1 MSVKLGEMMTNILPE
16 ELIAA
21 INEIMS
27 EAGQSKETSK
37 QLSNM
42 LSNMITGNFHND
54 DLEDMIES
62 IRL

>member
-1 MSVKLGEMMTNILPE
+1 MTNILPE

-21 INEIMS
+21 INDIMT
-27 EAGQSKETSK
+27 EAQQSKETAE
-37 QLSNM
+37 QLSSM
-42 LSNMITGNFHND
+42 LSNMVTGNFHKD